1 MGGTGGYQVDGDSA
15 QFSNLINELMRM
27 NYHQMANQPASQ
39 AAKGGNVSSGG
50 GATKG
55 RANSEKHPSTANA
68 ANGVKQ
74 TGSIPQQQQQNASN
88 QPSCK
93 QPFVH

>member
-39 AAKGGNVSSGG
+39 AAKTVGTGG
-50 GATKG
+50 GANKG
-55 RANSEKHPSTANA
+55 RANSEKQPSTAN
-68 ANGVKQ
+68 
-74 TGSIPQQQQQNASN
+74 TASGA
-88 QPSCK
+88 K
-93 QPFVH
+93 